1 MEGKEPDEEMRKRLL
16 HNWVLKLA
24 SLALALILWFLVV
37 QFEDP
42 PDTKTFSNIPVKLI
56 NTELLDKENKVYEVM
71 DKTDVV
77 SVTVKAPKSIVR
89 LLRASDIVAEADV
102 SKLTDINTIVI
113 NCSVQNVEGVD
124 SVESNR
130 DVVRLNVEDKR
141 TKTVKVVSKTT
152 GEVAENY
159 MVGNT
164 QTDLNQIKISG
175 PASAVDQ
182 ISYAGVEINVT
193 GYTTNLSANL
203 DVSFYDAEDNLLVL
217 DNITKNVDYIH
228 MSVEVLAVKEVPVEL
243 NYTGVPAEGYVA
255 TGAVVSEPA
264 SVRIA
269 GTVYALSGIN
279 KISIPEERLNITGA
293 DSDVSDTID
302 LRDYL
307 SDNIRLADGDFN
319 GKVTA
324 TVYIEPIVEKELEIP
339 VENVR
344 VVNPPAGMTA
354 ELPETGEPYIL
365 NVSGLAEFIDPLRQ
379 NEIRGVVDIAAWME
393 EQELTELAPGTY
405 SIPVTFELMEEITAE
420 EITVRVTVDE
430 IV

>member
-393 EQELTELAPGTY
+393 EQELSELAPGTY

>member
-1 MEGKEPDEEMRKRLL
+1 MRKRLL

-279 KISIPEERLNITGA
+279 KISIPEDRLNITGA

>member
-1 MEGKEPDEEMRKRLL
+1 MEGKEPDKEMRKRLL

-42 PDTKTFSNIPVKLI
+42 PDTKTFNNISVKLI
-56 NTELLDKENKVYEVM
+56 NTDLLDKENKVYEVM

-77 SVTVKAPKSIVR
+77 SVTVKAPKSIIGQ
-89 LLRASDIVAEADV
+89 LRATDIVAEADV

-141 TKTVKVVSKTT
+141 TKTVKVVSKTV

-164 QTDLNQIKISG
+164 QTDLNQIKVSG

-203 DVSFYDAEDNLLVL
+203 DVSFYDADDNLLDL

-228 MSVEVLAVKEVPVEL
+228 MSVEVLATKQVPVEV
-243 NYTGVPAEGYVA
+243 NYMGVPAEGYMA

-264 SVRIA
+264 TVRIA
-269 GTVYALSGIN
+269 GTTYALSGIS
-279 KISIPEERLNITGA
+279 KISIPEERLNINGATGNL
-293 DSDVSDTID
+293 SDTVD

-307 SDNIRLADGDFN
+307 PDNVSLADSDFN

-344 VVNPPAGMTA
+344 VANVPEGMTA
-354 ELPETGEPYIL
+354 ELPEMEEPYIL

-379 NEIRGVVDIAAWME
+379 SDIRGVVDIAAWME
-393 EQELTELAPGTY
+393 EQELTELEPGTY
-405 SIPVTFELMEEITAE
+405 TIPITFGLAEEITTE